1 MAPHQPKIPIT
12 DVGSHFNP
20 QSYIRNAEAA
30 FRNNSVKEFLHRW
43 FEDGG
48 SRIGQRRRNSIAM
61 EGQQLSTPRAY
72 KRSPALSNSTWYKG
86 ILVSQMAGTA
96 DNGGAFDLV
105 IAKMRRGTEPPPHV
119 HSGEDE
125 FFYIL
130 SGEMKV
136 YADGEV
142 FQVTAGECMFLPRGK
157 PHAFLITSEE
167 VHNIAVITPGGFFD
181 AINKM
186 NAPAERME
194 VPADADIVA
203 YANADLT
210 ETIKVFVQYGVRLL
224 SPDEIRAEMPQY
236 PL

>member
-1 MAPHQPKIPIT
+1 
-12 DVGSHFNP
+12 
-20 QSYIRNAEAA
+20 
-30 FRNNSVKEFLHRW
+30 
-43 FEDGG
+43 
-48 SRIGQRRRNSIAM
+48 M

-86 ILVSQMAGTA
+86 ILTSQMAGTA

-105 IAKMRRGTEPPPHV
+105 IGKMRRGTEPPPHV
-119 HSGEDE
+119 HSREDE

-130 SGEMKV
+130 SGEMRV

-142 FQVTAGECMFLPRGK
+142 FQVTAGECMSLPRGK
-157 PHAFLITSEE
+157 SHAWLITSDE
-167 VHNIAVITPGGFFD
+167 VHLIAVITPGGFFD

-194 VPADADIVA
+194 VPADADIVT

-210 ETIKVFVQYGVRLL
+210 ETIKVFEQYGVRLL